1 MTLLAQV
8 KREFAALFYSP
19 IAYVLLVAAML
30 INGIHFVLIVYFLSD
45 PYAPHGAAMQ
55 YLFGGTI
62 FFYLLLLGVASMIT
76 MRSLAEERHS
86 GTIETLLTA
95 PINGLQVVVA
105 KYLASLG
112 FYVVLWIPTLL
123 YPLLLSRHSEIDPGP
138 VIAGY
143 LGTLGV
149 GMMFLAIGM
158 FFSALTRS
166 QIIAA
171 LLTLAVNFALFLMP
185 LYEIVSP
192 SSSPDSILGHM
203 NLWNHME
210 DFGRGIVDTRHLIY
224 YVSVTLFALFCSVQ
238 VLQARRWKG

>member
-1 MTLLAQV
+1 MTTLAQLR
-8 KREFAALFYSP
+8 REFTSLFYSP
-19 IAYVLLVAAML
+19 IAYVLLVAAMV
-30 INGIHFVLIVYFLSD
+30 INGIHFMLIVYFLSD

-95 PINGLQVVVA
+95 PIGELQVVAA
-105 KYLASLG
+105 KYLALLG
-112 FYVVLWIPTLL
+112 FYAVLWLPTLL
-123 YPLLLSRHSEIDPGP
+123 YPLILSRYSDIDPGP
-138 VIAGY
+138 ITSGY
-143 LGTLGV
+143 LGTLLL
-149 GMMFLAIGM
+149 GMMFLAIGL

-171 LLTLAVNFALFLMP
+171 LLTLAVNFTLFLLP

-192 SSSPDSILGHM
+192 SFTPDSVLGYM
-203 NLWNHME
+203 NIWNHME
-210 DFGRGIVDTRHLIY
+210 DFGRGIVDTRHLVY
-224 YVSVTLFALFCSVQ
+224 YGSVTLFALFATIQ

>member
-1 MTLLAQV
+1 MNILAQL

-19 IAYVLLVAAML
+19 IAYVLLGAAML
-30 INGIHFVLIVYFLSD
+30 INGVHFMLIVYFLSD
-45 PYAPHGAAMQ
+45 PYSPHGAALQ

-62 FFYLLLLGVASMIT
+62 FFYLLVLGVSSMIT

-95 PINGLQVVVA
+95 PINDAQVVLA
-105 KYLASLG
+105 KYLAAVG
-112 FYVVLWIPTLL
+112 FYVILWLPTLL
-123 YPLLLSRHSEIDPGP
+123 YVVVLSRHSEIDPGP
-138 VIAGY
+138 VLSGY
-143 LGTLGV
+143 LGTLGL
-149 GMMFLAIGM
+149 GMMFLAIGI

-171 LLTLAVNFALFLMP
+171 LLTLAVNFTLFLLP

-192 SSSPDSILGHM
+192 SASSGSLLGYM

-210 DFGRGIVDTRHLIY
+210 DFGRGIVDTRHLVY
-224 YVSVTLFALFCSVQ
+224 YASVTAFALFCAVQ
-238 VLQARRWKG
+238 MLQSRRWKG